1 MSTKPK
7 LTTGTEANHFIEKV
21 REKYLSKGDVF
32 PLQDKTVTENGE
44 VKADSEY
51 YGLNKVTVNVL
62 PVMEPTTVI
71 STGTEQIINPPS
83 GVTGF
88 SKITVN
94 PIDLEDKIITE
105 NGVYTSETKS
115 GFGEVT
121 VDVES
126 ENKLNQLLKV
136 SNGGSGTIQ
145 VSESDFDGV
154 TYLGNTF
161 YANNGLK
168 SVEIPSSV
176 TTIWNNAFNSCSEL
190 TTVVIDNPS
199 ILKLGGYVFQ
209 RAGSNSADGLS
220 ITFKNMN
227 NKIYDN
233 WGYDSNTFAGANIK
247 QISIPNGTLYL
258 PSHCFSGCTNL
269 ETVNLP
275 TELQALKDSEFYR
288 CSKLASVTIPAK
300 CSTIQ
305 TMVFAQCPLLR
316 TVNIE
321 DRINSSDTI
330 NIQNNAWES
339 TVTTINIYCRK
350 SQVVTASSAP
360 WGASSSCQVNWLHPD
375 DQV

>member
-258 PSHCFSGCTNL
+258 PSHCFSGC
-269 ETVNLP
+269 
-275 TELQALKDSEFYR
+275 
-288 CSKLASVTIPAK
+288 SKLASVTIPAK
-300 CSTIQ
+300 CSIIQ

-330 NIQNNAWES
+330 SIQSNAWDS

-350 SQVVTASSAP
+350 SQVVTAFLAP